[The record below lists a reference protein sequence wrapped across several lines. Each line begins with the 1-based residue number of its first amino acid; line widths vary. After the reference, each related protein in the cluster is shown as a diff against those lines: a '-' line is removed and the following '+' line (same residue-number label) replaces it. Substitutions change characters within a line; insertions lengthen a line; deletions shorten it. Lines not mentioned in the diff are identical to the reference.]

1 MTGSNLIALAPWI
14 IFGAALAAV
23 YARLLG
29 SRHASSR
36 PAERP
41 PTCSWS
47 RPTAAAPRPRRSARG
62 SPPAATSTGVG
73 HHEQLRRDHGRRAG
87 RSGLVRRGRS
97 ARPGVP

>member
-23 YARLLG
+23 CPVARLPPRL
-29 SRHASSR
+29 
-36 PAERP
+36 RP
-41 PTCSWS
+41 PGG
-47 RPTAAAPRPRRSARG
+47 AAADLFLEQADRG
-62 SPPAATSTGVG
+62 SAEAAPQRAGQPPAATSTGVG

>member
-29 SRHASSR
+29 SRHGSSR

-41 PTCSWS
+41 PACSWEAADRGS
-47 RPTAAAPRPRRSARG
+47 AEAAP
-62 SPPAATSTGVG
+62 
-73 HHEQLRRDHGRRAG
+73 QRAG
-87 RSGLVRRGRS
+87 QP
-97 ARPGVP
+97 PGCDQHGAASP